1 MTNDII
7 TAEGTIV
14 HGNHIGRT
22 IGIPTINIFP
32 SRDVTGIK
40 RGVYC
45 STITFLDGSHRG
57 KTYKGITNV
66 GCKPT
71 VQDNQIINFE
81 THIFD
86 FSDDV
91 YKDKVSIDLL
101 KFTRPE
107 MKFDSIEALTSQ
119 MQSDI
124 LDAKEFFNQQIV
136 KQTNL

>member
-1 MTNDII
+1 MNDQII
-7 TAEGTIV
+7 IAEGTIV
-14 HGNHIGRT
+14 HGNHIGHT

-32 SRDVTGIK
+32 SQEVSGIA

-45 STITFLDGSHRG
+45 STITFLSGSHQG

-71 VQDNQIINFE
+71 VQNTGVINFE

-86 FSDDV
+86 FTDDV
-91 YKDKVSIDLL
+91 YEDRVSISLL

-107 MKFDSIEALTSQ
+107 MKFDSIEALTTQ
-119 MQSDI
+119 MQADI
-124 LDAKEFFNQQIV
+124 DSGKEFFG
-136 KQTNL
+136 TNR